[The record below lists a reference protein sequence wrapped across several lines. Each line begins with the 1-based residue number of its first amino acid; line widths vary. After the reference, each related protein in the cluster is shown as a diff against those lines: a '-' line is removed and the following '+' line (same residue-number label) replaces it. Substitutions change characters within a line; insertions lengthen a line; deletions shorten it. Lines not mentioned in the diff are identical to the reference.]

1 MIAAVCS
8 WHESHS
14 QAAAEIQRQLDR
26 RQRMIIAAPALVEAY
41 SVLTRLPSPH
51 RLSAKD
57 ALSLLEANFMN
68 ASKIVAL
75 DYKSYYSLLKR
86 APGSG
91 ITGGQI
97 YDAVIATCAIKARA
111 QTLLTFNPA
120 DFFSAQEQID
130 ILVPGSS

>member
-1 MIAAVCS
+1 MIAAVCG

-51 RLSAKD
+51 RLSAQD
-57 ALSLLEANFMN
+57 ALSLLEANFMKG
-68 ASKIVAL
+68 SKIVAL
-75 DYKSYYSLLKR
+75 DYKSCCSLLKR
-86 APGSG
+86 APRSG

-97 YDAVIATCAIKARA
+97 YDAVIASCALKAGARM
-111 QTLLTFNPA
+111 LLTFNPT
-120 DFFSAQEQID
+120 DFTSVQEQID
-130 ILVPGSS
+130 IVVPGSN